1 MTVFFLVKA
10 VFFLVKATIQYRR
23 SIDFAS
29 MVHTTTTDPTD
40 KIVKTKG
47 PAKAK
52 VPAKPRPV
60 ARPFKKLDD
69 SVISSRICTMRRQMG
84 IFKSKT
90 TLLGA
95 RLEAYEM
102 EDSMRTSKND
112 SGGVEYCD

>member
-23 SIDFAS
+23 SVDFAS

-52 VPAKPRPV
+52 APAKPRPV